1 MDHTIPAPTRRDR
14 IMAAA
19 RAVFARHGYAKAR
32 IDDIAAAASVAKGT
46 VYWYFRDKAT
56 LFCSVG
62 EDLMSH
68 DLAATLHASSR
79 PLSAVQCLS
88 RLLEVFF
95 SRLVSVHEESG
106 SLMFE
111 LWSSASTSVPGIN
124 EFLLRAHKR
133 WRDAIKR
140 ILEDGQNR
148 GEFSARL
155 DLDATA
161 SLIMATLSGT
171 IVNLR
176 YGGKDELSRLDHIRQ
191 TLLLAVQA
199 W

>member
-1 MDHTIPAPTRRDR
+1 MDHKTPPSCRRER

-19 RAVFARHGYAKAR
+19 RAVFATHGYARAR

-46 VYWYFRDKAT
+46 VYWHFRDKAT

-62 EDLMSH
+62 EDLMSQ

-79 PLSAVQCLS
+79 SLSAVQCLNS
-88 RLLEVFF
+88 LLEVFF
-95 SRLVSVHEESG
+95 NRLASVHEESG
-106 SLMFE
+106 SLVFE
-111 LWSSASTSVPGIN
+111 LWSSASTSVPGIG
-124 EFLLRAHKR
+124 EFLLRTHKR

-140 ILEDGQNR
+140 ILEDGRNR

-171 IVNLR
+171 FVNLR

-191 TLLLAVQA
+191 RLLLAVQT